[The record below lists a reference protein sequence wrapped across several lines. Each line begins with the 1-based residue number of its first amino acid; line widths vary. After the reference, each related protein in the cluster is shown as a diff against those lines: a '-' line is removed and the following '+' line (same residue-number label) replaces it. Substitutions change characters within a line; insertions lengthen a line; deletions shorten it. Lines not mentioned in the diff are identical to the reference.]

1 MYVDGTNF
9 RRIARLLKVD
19 PQSVANW
26 VTAYHA
32 TLPPAPQAKPI
43 APEVAIDTVETDE
56 LFTFIGTKK
65 ALFTL

>member
-1 MYVDGTNF
+1 MYVDGMNF

-32 TLPPAPQAKPI
+32 ALPTAPQAKAL
-43 APEVAIDTVETDE
+43 APEVAVDTVEADE

-65 ALFTL
+65 ASSTS